1 MQAEKFIS
9 CDWGTSHLRLRVVRT
24 KNLEVMEELRS
35 DLGIGPISR
44 LPDFPANTG
53 DRYPYYI
60 SLLKKLIAQ
69 LQDEAIQFNQ
79 PLPLLISGMASSA
92 LGMKELPY
100 QSCPYSISQ
109 GKLLV
114 DKTGSSKDFPYPVYI
129 ISGARTE
136 RDVMRGEETLLA
148 GAVASDGERNG
159 LYIFPGTHSKH
170 VVVNN
175 GMAESITTY
184 MTGEFFDLLCSKTV
198 LSNSIERDEENVD
211 KKSFEKGLQE
221 GVQGNL
227 LNTAFGV
234 RTNTLFDKMSR
245 KQNFHYL
252 SGLVIAAELKDIS
265 SKNYSAVH
273 LVAGK
278 NLLSR
283 YKTAIKFLYPGISL
297 IMHDADEAL
306 LRGQYRIVLENL

>member
-9 CDWGTSHLRLRVVRT
+9 CDWGTSHLRLRVVET
-24 KNLEVMEELRS
+24 KNLEVIDELKS

-44 LPDFPANTG
+44 LPDFPTKTE

-60 SLLKKLIAQ
+60 SLLKKLLAK
-69 LQDEAIQFNQ
+69 LKYDAIQ
-79 PLPLLISGMASSA
+79 PDSTLPLVISGMASSA

-100 QSCPYSISQ
+100 QSCPYSLTP

-114 DKTGSSKDFPYPVYI
+114 NKTESSKDFPYNVYI

-148 GAVASDGERNG
+148 GAVASAGEGNG

-170 VVVNN
+170 VLVNN
-175 GMAESITTY
+175 GMAESIITY

-198 LSNSIERDEENVD
+198 LSNSIEKDEENFD
-211 KKSFEKGLQE
+211 EQSFEKGLKQ
-221 GVQGNL
+221 GIRGNL
-227 LNTAFGV
+227 LNTAFSV
-234 RTNTLFDKMSR
+234 RTNTLFDKMSP

-265 SKNYSAVH
+265 PKNHSTVH

-283 YKTAIKFLYPGISL
+283 YQTAITFLYPGMSL
-297 IMHDADEAL
+297 NVCDADKAL
-306 LRGQYRIVLENL
+306 LRGQYRIVFENL